1 MTSFTVDRKAFL
13 GVLSLVE
20 RASDRK
26 ATMPILGSVRVT
38 VQADGTIE
46 LSATDLFVGLRGTV
60 KASGKVTPGSVAI
73 PARDLLERIKAMPDG
88 NLVVSTGENG
98 QLTIK
103 SEGKARKF
111 VVRAQPG
118 EDFPPL
124 ATQPT
129 DGPST
134 KVPSKT
140 LAKLIDGVFE
150 AVSTDETRAHLASVL
165 VEWDGTALRMV
176 STDGHRLHKSEAE
189 TSSVNSL
196 RMLIPRKGVQELRK
210 VCDSSDEVEISQAG
224 NTAFFTAGFTL
235 DVKLTDAQFPPYDQ
249 VIPKQEAN
257 MGTIA
262 MKPFVEAVRAVAV
275 AAAKSTGGVVLEFT
289 KGKATVKVNAQSPD
303 SGDASDEFDLD
314 TEWSGSSVR
323 IGFNHV
329 YLLQAATAF
338 GDEAPKVLCTG
349 ELDPMKLTTESLT
362 VVCMPM
368 RV

>member
-1 MTSFTVDRKAFL
+1 MTSFTVDRRAFL

-26 ATMPILGSVRVT
+26 ATMPLLGSVRIV
-38 VQADGTIE
+38 VHADGTLE

-60 KASGKVTPGSVAI
+60 KASGKVTAGSLAV

-88 NLVVSTGENG
+88 NLVVSSGDNG

-111 VVRAQPG
+111 VVRSQPG
-118 EDFPPL
+118 EDFPSL
-124 ATQPT
+124 ARQPT

-140 LAKLIDGVFE
+140 LAALIDGVIE
-150 AVSTDETRAHLASVL
+150 AVSTDDTRPHLASVL
-165 VEWDGTALRMV
+165 VEWDGNTLRMV
-176 STDGHRLHKSEAE
+176 TTDGHRLHKSEAE
-189 TSSVNSL
+189 TSSVNTL

-210 VCDSSDEVEISQAG
+210 VCDSSDEVEVSQAG

-249 VIPKQEAN
+249 VIPRVKEE
-257 MGTIA
+257 MGTIS
-262 MKPFVEAVRAVAV
+262 MKPFADAVRAVSV
-275 AAAKSTGGVVLEFT
+275 SSAKTTGCVILEFV
-289 KGKATVKVNAQSPD
+289 KGQSTVKVSAQSPD
-303 SGDASDEFDLD
+303 SGDASDEFELES
-314 TEWSGSSVR
+314 EWTGKSVR
-323 IGFNHV
+323 TGFNFL

-338 GDEAPKVLCTG
+338 GEQNPKVYCSA
-349 ELDPMKLTTESLT
+349 ELEPMKLETNGLT
-362 VVCMPM
+362 IVCMPM